1 MGRRLLILSACALLL
16 AGCGG
21 KKHGSGKVYNLAP
34 TVNCLR
40 AHGFAVSTKQKDVNF
55 IAFSAPEGG
64 LRARKGDTDLIVAFG
79 NSSDDRHQILLGV
92 QRFAQQ
98 APIFRHRIGRA
109 NVVMMWA
116 YRPSEASEKLVIGCL
131 NSSVGQEAGR

>member
-1 MGRRLLILSACALLL
+1 MGRRLLIVGGCALLL

-34 TVNCLR
+34 AVKGLR
-40 AHGFAVSTKQKDVNF
+40 SHGFAVSTKQKDVGF
-55 IAFSAPEGG
+55 IAFSAPDGG
-64 LRARKGDTDLIVAFG
+64 LRARKGQTDLIVAFG

-98 APIFRHRIGRA
+98 APIFRYRIGRA
-109 NVVMMWA
+109 TLLMMFS
-116 YRPSEASEKLVIGCL
+116 YQPSAATEKLVIGCL
-131 NSSVGQEAGR
+131 NSSVRPAARR